1 MRTLA
6 LLTLLLSMS
15 ACQAPEEGHM
25 KAIIGAVLIDG
36 AGGPPV
42 TNSIVVV
49 AADRIRAAGAAAT
62 VPIPAAAD
70 KIDGAGRFLVP
81 TLVDVYPRAEASAN
95 FTAGHPATAAEA
107 RTRVGELAARKAAA
121 IHIWKMEPA
130 IAEAVLETARAAGI
144 PVIGHV
150 AAQADAEWLVSNGA
164 SGFVGMIRDTETLD
178 PELLAKLRDLRIF
191 FAPALGTSGAAL
203 EISKRNT
210 LRLFQAGVPIALASD
225 GADPLRE
232 AELLVEAGLP
242 PLDAI
247 VAATSH
253 GAAAL
258 RQPQT
263 GGIQAGKR
271 ANLLL
276 LSANPGEDIRNLRRV
291 ALRLTDGEWPR

>member
-1 MRTLA
+1 
-6 LLTLLLSMS
+6 
-15 ACQAPEEGHM
+15 
-25 KAIIGAVLIDG
+25 
-36 AGGPPV
+36 
-42 TNSIVVV
+42 
-49 AADRIRAAGAAAT
+49 
-62 VPIPAAAD
+62 
-70 KIDGAGRFLVP
+70 
-81 TLVDVYPRAEASAN
+81 
-95 FTAGHPATAAEA
+95 
-107 RTRVGELAARKAAA
+107 
-121 IHIWKMEPA
+121 
-130 IAEAVLETARAAGI
+130 
-144 PVIGHV
+144 
-150 AAQADAEWLVSNGA
+150 
-164 SGFVGMIRDTETLD
+164 MIRDTETLD
-178 PELLAKLRDLRIF
+178 RGLLARLRDLRIF

-225 GADPLRE
+225 GGDPLRE

-263 GGIQAGKR
+263 GGIQAGKS

-291 ALRLTDGEWPR
+291 ALRLTDGEWQR